1 MEKLIKAR
9 EEISSIDKQMAAL
22 FEKRMEAVR
31 AVAEYKAE
39 RGLPIL
45 DTSREAEV
53 IAKSAVLVEDED
65 VRSYYINFV
74 KHNMELSKQ
83 YQHRLMNG
91 LKVAYSG
98 VEGAFAY
105 IAARRIFPDGTAVSY
120 PDFKSA
126 YDAVAKGECDLAVL
140 PIENSYA
147 GEVGQVMDLMFKG
160 NLYVNGV
167 YDLQIKQNLLGVKG
181 ASIED
186 VKCVV
191 SHPQALS
198 QCATYIK
205 NHGFE
210 QMQASNTAIAA
221 LSVLEKG
228 DIHTAAIASAETAEL
243 YGLKVLDHSINESAT
258 NTTRFAVLSR
268 IQNKSARS
276 KNSTFFL
283 LFTVNH
289 IAGALAKAIG
299 VIGRHGFNMK
309 ALRSRPMREDAWQ
322 YYFYVEAEGDEDSEA
337 GRQML
342 KELSEH
348 CDMLKVVGSYPAEI
362 TLKDGVQ

>member
-1 MEKLIKAR
+1 MEALNKAR
-9 EEISSIDKQMAAL
+9 TEINEIDRQMAKL
-22 FEKRMEAVR
+22 FEARMNAVR
-31 AVAEYKAE
+31 RVAEYKAE

-45 DTSREAEV
+45 DNAREAEV
-53 IAKSAVLVEDED
+53 IAKNSALVTNDD
-65 VRSYYINFV
+65 IRSYYINFV
-74 KHNMELSKQ
+74 KNNMELSKR
-83 YQHRLMNG
+83 YQRKLMKG
-91 LKVAYSG
+91 IKIAYSG

-105 IAARRIFPDGTAVSY
+105 IAASRIFPDGSYVSY
-120 PDFKSA
+120 PDFQSA
-126 YDAVAKGECDLAVL
+126 YDGVANGECDCAVL

-167 YDLQIKQNLLGVKG
+167 YDLQIKQNLLGLEG
-181 ASIED
+181 ASVED
-186 VKCVV
+186 IKRVV

-198 QCATYIK
+198 QCGAYIK
-205 NHGFE
+205 KHGYE
-210 QMQASNTAIAA
+210 QIQASNTAIAA

-228 DIHTAAIASAETAEL
+228 DKQLAAIASEETAAL
-243 YGLKVLDHSINESAT
+243 YGLAVLDRSINESVT

-268 IQNKSARS
+268 IQSGSVRS

-289 IAGALAKAIG
+289 VAGALASAIG

-309 ALRSRPMREDAWQ
+309 ALRSRPMREAAWQ
-322 YYFYVEAEGDEDSEA
+322 YYFYVEAEGDESSEA
-337 GRQML
+337 GKRML
-342 KELSEH
+342 AELAEH

-362 TLKDGVQ
+362 TLKDGAL